1 MSWQFIAVPWR
12 HCSSRT
18 VTCFPLVFS
27 LRVTA
32 QNDKFTFSMNVIWT
46 CFWILHVEKYPYLFL
61 DSSRFCSQL
70 NDGSCVTPGR
80 PHWGLGTTICTKDAF
95 TSHCLTCPN
104 SGQLTVIHILIVGF
118 ACLFL
123 GNGLWRQQGL
133 GSPQEGIGTQALTLP
148 SAHWAPTALSVN
160 FVPQSTSNGVTATSK
175 DAECLIRFQPEGN
188 LSESRE
194 QKITHQEIKNGN
206 HFVISEKKFVTVNVI
221 INRWITKCL
230 FNYII

>member
-12 HCSSRT
+12 HCSSLT

-32 QNDKFTFSMNVIWT
+32 QNDKFTFSMNLIWT
-46 CFWILHVEKYPYLFL
+46 CFWILHVEKYPYVFL

-95 TSHCLTCPN
+95 TRHYLTCPN
-104 SGQLTVIHILIVGF
+104 SGQRTVIHILIVGF
-118 ACLFL
+118 VCLFL

-133 GSPQEGIGTQALTLP
+133 GSPQKGIGTQALTLP
-148 SAHWAPTALSVN
+148 SAHWSPTALSVN
-160 FVPQSTSNGVTATSK
+160 LYLNPHPTEWQLPPKTLNVWFASNLKEIYQKV
-175 DAECLIRFQPEGN
+175 
-188 LSESRE
+188 ESR
-194 QKITHQEIKNGN
+194 KSHT
-206 HFVISEKKFVTVNVI
+206 
-221 INRWITKCL
+221 RR
-230 FNYII
+230 